1 MADPA
6 WRVINEA
13 ATGFHVF
20 RIEVKSL
27 PFATTLLCIEIQFQ
41 SNIGVS
47 GRVGVGSR
55 LHLIY

>member
-47 GRVGVGSR
+47 GRK
-55 LHLIY
+55 